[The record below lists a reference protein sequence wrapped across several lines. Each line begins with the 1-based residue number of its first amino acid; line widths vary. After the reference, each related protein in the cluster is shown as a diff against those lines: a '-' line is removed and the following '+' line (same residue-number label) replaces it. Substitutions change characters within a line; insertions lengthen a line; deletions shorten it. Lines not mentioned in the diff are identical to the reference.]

1 MRVATTAAREAYARE
16 DWGAVHDALGA
27 EPDGLDTSDL
37 EMLAAASWWLGDS
50 AKSMAVSEQVY
61 QRLIAAGD
69 ALRAADRAIRLTL
82 EWAIRGDIPIAD
94 AWMAR
99 ARRLLRDLPRSP
111 VHGYLAYAE
120 AMLDLDMTSDP
131 GPSARRAE
139 EVEGFATEF
148 DDPALDCFARA
159 LRGMS
164 AIRRGETV
172 DGFAE
177 LDEAMLPVLAGQ
189 VDSLWSGDIYCTVIH
204 LCDDLAD
211 LTRMRSWTAALA
223 GWSTPRSKTFMY
235 AGVTR
240 IHELQLIAAEGDW
253 DTVERE
259 LGDRSANLVGSHGW
273 LAGEGYYALGEVRRL
288 RGDADGARAAFDSAR
303 DLGHSA
309 QPGSALLHVAG
320 GDSERALA
328 ELRVTLADGSRLE
341 RARMLLPAVELALEL
356 RDTTYA
362 AGLVDELEATAAWY
376 GTPGLRARADQARA
390 AVLMDRGRPDA
401 ALELLTDAARVYR
414 DQRHRHAS
422 ATVHERLAAA
432 HRANGSDD
440 HAAAERA
447 TAIAIYRQL
456 GAAPDLARLDDRT
469 RPGGLT
475 EREVEVLE
483 LVSRG
488 ASNQE
493 VAQALT
499 ISHKTV
505 GRHLSNIFTKLDVSS
520 RTSAAAWARENGL

>member
-1 MRVATTAAREAYARE
+1 MATTAAREAYARE
-16 DWGAVHDALGA
+16 DWRTVHDALEA
-27 EPDGLDTSDL
+27 EADGLDTSDL
-37 EMLAAASWWLGDS
+37 EMLAAAAWWLGDS
-50 AKSMAVSEQVY
+50 PKSMAVSERVY
-61 QRLIAAGD
+61 QRLVADGD

-99 ARRLLRDLPRSP
+99 ARRLLHDLPRSP

-120 AMLDLDMTSDP
+120 AMLDLDLASDP

-139 EVEGFATEF
+139 EVEEFATEF

-204 LCDDLAD
+204 LCDDLGD
-211 LTRMRSWTAALA
+211 LTRMRSWTDALA

-240 IHELQLIAAEGDW
+240 VHELQLIAAEGDW

-259 LGDRSANLVGSHGW
+259 LGDQSASLVGSHGW
-273 LAGEGYYALGEVRRL
+273 LAGDGYYTLGEVRRL
-288 RGDADGARAAFDSAR
+288 RGDADRARAAFASAR
-303 DLGHSA
+303 ELGHSA
-309 QPGSALLHVAG
+309 QPGGALLHVAE
-320 GDSERALA
+320 GDSAQALA
-328 ELRVTLADGSRLE
+328 ELRVSLADAGRLE
-341 RARMLLPAVELALEL
+341 RARMLLPAVEIALEL
-356 RDTTYA
+356 RDTRYA
-362 AGLVDELEATAAWY
+362 VTLADELADTAAWFD
-376 GTPGLRARADQARA
+376 TPGLRARAGQARA
-390 AVLMDRGRPDA
+390 AVLMDQGEPAA
-401 ALELLTDAARVYR
+401 ALAPLTDAARVYR

-432 HRANGSDD
+432 HRANGSEDL
-440 HAAAERA
+440 AAAERA

-456 GAAPDLARLDDRT
+456 GAAPDLTRLEVRI

-505 GRHLSNIFTKLDVSS
+505 GRHLSNIFDKLNVSS